1 MNPCTPPLPPA
12 SVAAF
17 AVATFTLLALS
28 SPLAAQTTYT
38 WDGGGTNTGWG
49 NASNWVDDVV
59 PAFNT
64 DAILVFDTNVGTADT
79 TFTGAQRQIRG
90 TTFGANLTGGADNV
104 FDIQTR
110 TSLNSTATNAGANLL
125 FNGGA
130 TNASIIVEE
139 SATGLRRVRLGA
151 GNVGAISFQTETDLL
166 HDASGVVLQF
176 DANTTGAG
184 ALNKHG
190 VGAVTFTRANSFNGL
205 NLSGGT
211 VVAWNTATALG
222 SNSVTLGAT
231 GSSSNVSLF
240 LGSTNTYT
248 NAITV
253 SSGSGTRLI
262 GNTDVTNQFVGLG
275 LGAITGNA
283 VLSGGIDLAAGKDV
297 TFAITNYAASTDRMT
312 VRGPITG
319 TGGLAKTGNGILL
332 LTVSNS
338 YSGTTDIQGGK
349 FYLGSAGRLG
359 SGTVTIASGANL
371 DFGTGSGQTN
381 IVANN
386 VSGDGTIIQST
397 PSTDTRITGNITSTG
412 GLNINNGT
420 LRIGNGGTT
429 GSYSGD
435 ATVASGAVL
444 AFARTNAYIHTG
456 KISGAGNVT
465 KVNAGD
471 VTLTASNDYSG
482 VTSLFDGTLV
492 AGDANALS
500 TGDITFRSEGE
511 NTGTIRYTAASAGT
525 DWAPRIVNSSG
536 TVRLDTDGNNVN
548 LAGVIDSSNTNGLAK
563 SGAGTLTLGSANT
576 YRGNTTVDAGTL
588 QLAASGALTFVIRGS
603 GVNNRLSG
611 GGTALLE
618 GQFVFD
624 LDEASTDAG
633 ATWTIVDSSL
643 GTTYG
648 PGFMVNGFNG
658 SGGLWTLATNGVTYQ
673 FEQSTGVLSIA
684 GGTPGAYADWLTNY
698 PSLTGTNA
706 LGTADPDGDGLLN
719 DTEFAFGGNPTVGTP
734 ALMTARLV
742 GANKVF
748 NWTERTNGVTYVVQ
762 QSTSLTNGW
771 TPAAGLVISNS
782 ADQTGVLLAPTY
794 VRKEFVISATG
805 KDFYRVQASVDAQ

>member
-1 MNPCTPPLPPA
+1 MNSSTPLLRPA

-49 NASNWVDDVV
+49 NASNWVGDVA

-79 TFTGAQRQIRG
+79 TFIGAQRQIRG
-90 TTFGANLTGGADNV
+90 IVFGANLTGGADNV

-110 TSLNSTATNAGANLL
+110 TALNGATATNLL

-130 TNASIIVEE
+130 TNASITLDNNT
-139 SATGLRRVRLGA
+139 AGLTRVRLGQ
-151 GNVGAISFQTETDLL
+151 GNVGAISFQTTTDLL

-222 SNSVTLGAT
+222 SNSVTLGET
-231 GSSSNVSLF
+231 GSSTNVSLF
-240 LGSTNTYT
+240 LGSTNSFS

-262 GNTDVTNQFVGLG
+262 GNTDGNSQIGFGG
-275 LGAITGNA
+275 ITGNA
-283 VLSGGIDLAAGKDV
+283 TLNGGIDLAAGKDV
-297 TFAITNYAASTDRMT
+297 TFAITNYAASTERMT
-312 VRGPITG
+312 VRGAITG
-319 TGGLAKTGNGILL
+319 TGGLTKTGNGILL

-338 YSGTTDIQGGK
+338 YSGTTDVQGGK
-349 FYLGSAGRLG
+349 LYLGTAGRLG
-359 SGTVTIASGANL
+359 SGAVIISNGANL

-386 VSGDGTIIQST
+386 ISGDGAIIQST

-444 AFARTNAYIHTG
+444 AFARTNAYIHAGT
-456 KISGAGNVT
+456 ISGAGNVT

-482 VTSLFDGTLV
+482 VTTLFDGTLV

-511 NTGTIRYTAASAGT
+511 NTGTIRYTASSAGT
-525 DWAPRIVNSSG
+525 DWASRIVNSSG

-588 QLAASGALTFVIRGS
+588 QLAASGALTFVIGGS

-648 PGFMVNGFNG
+648 PDFMVSGFNG

-748 NWTERTNGVTYVVQ
+748 NWIERTNGVTYVVQ
-762 QSTSLTNGW
+762 HSTSLTNGW